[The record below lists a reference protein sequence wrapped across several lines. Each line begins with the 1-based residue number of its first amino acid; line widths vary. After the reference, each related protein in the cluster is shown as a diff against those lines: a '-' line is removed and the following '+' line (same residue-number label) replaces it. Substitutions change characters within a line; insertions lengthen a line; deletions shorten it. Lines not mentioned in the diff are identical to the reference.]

1 MDRKLK
7 LKDRKEK
14 VVDSQHKLKDKKEK
28 VVAEVMDREEKVED
42 SAPGVIGKNRG
53 SG

>member
-1 MDRKLK
+1 

-14 VVDSQHKLKDKKEK
+14 VVDRMPE
-28 VVAEVMDREEKVED
+28 VVDREEKVED
-42 SAPGVIGKNRG
+42 RAPGVIGKNRG